1 MKKKQA
7 QSNRVGANLSV
18 RPLMCLALL
27 PLLIVLGAVDASA
40 QGQADTPKSPS
51 LSDIHQLEEIVVT
64 ATRRTESVMDVPFSV
79 NVQEEADIQRLN
91 TFSLEG
97 LSRNIAGLNIQ
108 NLGPGQTVVNIR
120 GISSGQIVR
129 DQPGIKEQVVHLSGR
144 HADCDLAVYPGPRSL
159 RRPTRGNPAWPAR
172 HAVRLRVH
180 RRHRAVRHQQ
190 ASTRRQG
197 REDAIRPEHH

>member
-1 MKKKQA
+1 MKITQA

-18 RPLMCLALL
+18 RPLICLALL
-27 PLLIVLGAVDASA
+27 PLLIVLGAGDASA
-40 QGQADTPKSPS
+40 QGQADTPKSSS

-97 LSRNIAGLNIQ
+97 LSRNIAGLSIQ
-108 NLGPGQTVVNIR
+108 NLGPGQNVMTIR

-129 DQPGIKEQVVHLSGR
+129 DQPGVKEQVG
-144 HADCDLAVYPGPRSL
+144 VYLDDTPISRSRCSPRTWISMTSNAWKPCGVRKARCSDPGPSAAPFGTSPTSPNSASKRS
-159 RRPTRGNPAWPAR
+159 RRN
-172 HAVRLRVH
+172 
-180 RRHRAVRHQQ
+180 
-190 ASTRRQG
+190 ST
-197 REDAIRPEHH
+197 